1 LSIKWVEIQPTYQP
15 GEDSVN
21 LPDDLKY
28 SETHEWVRVESDGTM
43 TVGITG
49 HAQESLGDIVSF
61 ELPEVGKVVAAGE
74 AVATVESV
82 KAASEIHAPVS
93 GQVVAC
99 NGEVQDDPG
108 SVNTDPY
115 GTWLFRLA
123 PKNLDEVDGLM
134 TAKAYSES
142 VGE

>member
-1 LSIKWVEIQPTYQP
+1 MS
-15 GEDSVN
+15 

-28 SETHEWVRVESDGTM
+28 AETHEWVRVESDGTL
-43 TVGITG
+43 TVGITE

-61 ELPEVGKVVAAGE
+61 ELPGAGKVVAAGE
-74 AVATVESV
+74 VVATVESV

-93 GQVVAC
+93 GQIVESNALA
-99 NGEVQDDPG
+99 QDDPG

-123 PKNLDEVDGLM
+123 PQDLGEVDGLM
-134 TAKAYSES
+134 SAMAYSES